1 VCRTLLKSSFTLRR
15 ESFEDKVN
23 VARKVFGG
31 GTLAL
36 DETAEVKEVDVI
48 NKSTKLSNREECGSS
63 SSSTGLSFQSN
74 NCVFHFE
81 IITVKMMNKM
91 FLNNVHL
98 PILQSYNYKIS
109 CY

>member
-48 NKSTKLSNREECGSS
+48 NKSTKS
-63 SSSTGLSFQSN
+63 
-74 NCVFHFE
+74 
-81 IITVKMMNKM
+81 
-91 FLNNVHL
+91 
-98 PILQSYNYKIS
+98 
-109 CY
+109 